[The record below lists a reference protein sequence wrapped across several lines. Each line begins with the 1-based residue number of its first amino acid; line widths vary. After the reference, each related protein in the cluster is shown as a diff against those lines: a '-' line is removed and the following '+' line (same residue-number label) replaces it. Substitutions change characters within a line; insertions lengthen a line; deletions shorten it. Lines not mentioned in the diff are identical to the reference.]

1 MSSSSLSRLAR
12 SLAGGPVDAPRS
24 PPEGRKVSPP
34 WDTPKPV
41 EAPPAP
47 PERISE
53 ATNATARGDEAVE
66 PPRPHYAPRLLTA
79 LGKTQSILR
88 WSQELGLDRR
98 VLAWRLDHGWPTE
111 QALGLVP
118 HPPRDRA
125 AEQAASAAV
134 NARVQIVEQ
143 VAGKTRIIPRAE
155 AAARLGIKIRSL
167 THRLRQYRPAD
178 GSSAQVPFSLLDRR

>member
-1 MSSSSLSRLAR
+1 MPSSSLSRLAR
-12 SLAGGPVDAPRS
+12 SLAGGPVDAPQS
-24 PPEGRKVSPP
+24 PPAGQKVSPP

-41 EAPPAP
+41 LPPLAAP
-47 PERISE
+47 ETISE
-53 ATNATARGDEAVE
+53 APQLVAP
-66 PPRPHYAPRLLTA
+66 PPRPRYAPRLLTA

>member
-1 MSSSSLSRLAR
+1 MPSSSLSRLAR
-12 SLAGGPVDAPRS
+12 SLAGGPVDAPQS

-41 EAPPAP
+41 PPPPAP
-47 PERISE
+47 PDTISE
-53 ATNATARGDEAVE
+53 R
-66 PPRPHYAPRLLTA
+66 PRPRYAPRLLTA

-111 QALGLVP
+111 QALGLSP

-134 NARVQIVEQ
+134 NARVQVVEADGR
-143 VAGKTRIIPRAE
+143 VIPRAE
-155 AAARLGIKIRSL
+155 AAARLGIKTRSL